1 MTLARHVSFV
11 DCPGHEMLMC
21 TLTLLR
27 NSALSTLGNADL
39 NTRAQHAHA
48 CTAVMLNAAS
58 AMDAAILVVAANEE
72 CPRPQTAEHLAAADL
87 MNLGRYVVIQN
98 KVDLV
103 SEENARKSYL
113 DIRGF
118 TQGTGAEVI
127 FQSTLPDVSIHHDL
141 YLLWL
146 MC

>member
-1 MTLARHVSFV
+1 LA
-11 DCPGHEMLMC
+11 
-21 TLTLLR
+21 TLT
-27 NSALSTLGNADL
+27 STRTH
-39 NTRAQHAHA
+39 NTHTH
-48 CTAVMLNAAS
+48 TAVMLNAAS

-103 SEENARKSYL
+103 SEEDARKSYL

-118 TQGTGAEVI
+118 TQSTGAEVI
-127 FQSTLPDVSIHHDL
+127 
-141 YLLWL
+141 YLN
-146 MC
+146 

>member
-1 MTLARHVSFV
+1 
-11 DCPGHEMLMC
+11 
-21 TLTLLR
+21 
-27 NSALSTLGNADL
+27 
-39 NTRAQHAHA
+39 
-48 CTAVMLNAAS
+48 MLNAAS

-127 FQSTLPDVSIHHDL
+127 SQLCQIFL
-141 YLLWL
+141 YITIYQFYWL
-146 MC
+146 RW